1 MPSKKIPQPSAAGGP
16 PSIKREQEVEM
27 PGEGKIKLNVTVR
40 TSAGT
45 AHKNAAVNVVDGVD
59 QPVERTKHTDEY
71 GKCSFDVSL
80 GQYTVS
86 TNAFGETKS
95 RRIRVE
101 ADDSCIDVKFEVG
114 DGQLTAAL
122 IDLSMHSN
130 FVQAGETITVK
141 ADHYP
146 DTDCDYTWEVAGA
159 SVLEQEDEQNAGE
172 IHLAVPTTGS
182 NEVDITTTITHRP
195 TASSITLKKIY
206 KVVPSSSRMGPEN
219 YKGMT
224 GKMELTTPLPVSLQR
239 STPPSTDDQAL
250 WVAIRNRA
258 KAIAFSGSGY
268 KDFIDRVLCHGE
280 IDRDSNAETGA
291 MLTRKYYG
299 PGAALHGVAAYELLK
314 TATQAFLLL
323 QCGLVIELNDRFT
336 GERLYKPS
344 EEASRLGAP
353 VPITEIQQKLV
364 SYLGGD
370 KLPYIKR
377 IVDATLVELNGTDS
391 PFCNGYLNG
400 RINPCMMELIW
411 SYWQEE
417 GMLVQSINA
426 ISLRFQNRRGPL
438 ENDPLGHFETSPLRT
453 MNNLVWGYIQD
464 EQHRLTVLRR
474 AHEYDHHYG
483 LSLYGKAVGD
493 LRTVDSRSKFLE
505 AFHNLLYL
513 LTVFYKQADDTT
525 IVPDAF
531 PVLNALRE
539 VHLELAQGAHNQF
552 GDLPW
557 TARAEMLM
565 QQWLLARPEM
575 REFLQ
580 SRPMVPYKEPWMA
593 QVDTMKK
600 LQGWT
605 DCSVSTFHDLA
616 VYGEQIL
623 LSMRYGDWVGVTD
636 PAQAA
641 NWARY
646 WRPEVQG
653 YIHAYR
659 TATGVDLTASVT
671 DSQQAALRTTQ
682 PSVLLRQRLQGSS
695 LTALPAPTTPALSA
709 SFRERRAL
717 RRIT

>member
-1 MPSKKIPQPSAAGGP
+1 MASKKEPEQSEGSGSPPVKVEKRGGIAEEGAI
-16 PSIKREQEVEM
+16 SI
-27 PGEGKIKLNVTVR
+27 NVTVR
-40 TSAGT
+40 TAAGDPIEK
-45 AHKNAAVNVVDGVD
+45 AEVKVGDSVYL
-59 QPVERTKHTDEY
+59 TDVY
-71 GKCSFDVSL
+71 GKVTFNVASGRHSISAHAF
-80 GQYTVS
+80 GKVS
-86 TNAFGETKS
+86 TQS
-95 RRIRVE
+95 IRVTQ
-101 ADDSCIDVKFEVG
+101 DDSCLDVKFELG
-114 DGQLTAAL
+114 DGQLVTSP
-122 IDLSMHSN
+122 IELSAQSD
-130 FVQAGETITVK
+130 FVQAGETIALT

-146 DTDCDYTWEVAGA
+146 DDGVTYSWDSGGVGNFDKRNTREVLFTAPT
-159 SVLEQEDEQNAGE
+159 EQITPIE
-172 IHLAVPTTGS
+172 ITVVVTHNITGS
-182 NEVDITTTITHRP
+182 SFSLRKKLNVGP
-195 TASSITLKKIY
+195 ASSPRRRI
-206 KVVPSSSRMGPEN
+206 
-219 YKGMT
+219 
-224 GKMELTTPLPVSLQR
+224 ELTTPLPVSLQR
-239 STPPSTDDQAL
+239 STPPPTDDQAL
-250 WVAIRNRA
+250 WVAIRNRT
-258 KAIAFSGSGY
+258 KVIAFGSY

-280 IDRDSNAETGA
+280 IDRGGNGEHGA
-291 MLTRKYYG
+291 LLTRKYYE
-299 PGAALHGVAAYELLK
+299 PGALHGVAAYELLK

-323 QCGLVIELNDRFT
+323 QCGLVIEPNYPFS
-336 GERLYKPS
+336 GERLYQPS

-364 SYLGGD
+364 NYLGGD

-377 IVDATLVELNGTDS
+377 IIDATLVELNGVDN

-438 ENDPLGHFETSPLRT
+438 ENDPLGHFETSPLRVL
-453 MNNLVWGYIQD
+453 NNLTWGYIQD
-464 EQHRLTVLRR
+464 EHHRLTVLRR

-483 LSLYGKAVGD
+483 LSLYGKAVGN
-493 LRTVDSRSKFLE
+493 LRTADSRSRFLE
-505 AFHNLLYL
+505 AYHNLIYL

-525 IVPDAF
+525 FVPDAF

-552 GDLPW
+552 GDMPW
-557 TARAEMLM
+557 TARAEMLI

-580 SRPMVPYKEPWMA
+580 SRPMVPYREPWMA

-605 DCSVSTFHDLA
+605 DCSISTFHDLA
-616 VYGEQIL
+616 VYGEQLL
-623 LSMRYGDWVGVTD
+623 LSIRYGDWVGVTD

-646 WRPEVQG
+646 WRPEIQG

-659 TATGVDLTASVT
+659 AATGVDLTATVT
-671 DSQQAALRTTQ
+671 DSQQATLRTTQ

-695 LTALPAPTTPALSA
+695 LPALPAPATVALPAP
-709 SFRERRAL
+709 FRERRAL
-717 RRIT
+717 RRVT

>member
-1 MPSKKIPQPSAAGGP
+1 MASKKEPEQSEGSGSPPVKVEKRGGIAEEGAI
-16 PSIKREQEVEM
+16 SI
-27 PGEGKIKLNVTVR
+27 NVTVR
-40 TSAGT
+40 TAAGDPIEK
-45 AHKNAAVNVVDGVD
+45 AEVKVGDSVYL
-59 QPVERTKHTDEY
+59 TDVY
-71 GKCSFDVSL
+71 GKVTFNVASGRHSISAHAF
-80 GQYTVS
+80 GKVS
-86 TNAFGETKS
+86 TQS
-95 RRIRVE
+95 IRVTQ
-101 ADDSCIDVKFEVG
+101 DDSCLDVKFEVG
-114 DGQLTAAL
+114 DGQLVTSP
-122 IDLSMHSN
+122 IELSAQSD
-130 FVQAGETITVK
+130 FVQAGETIALT

-146 DTDCDYTWEVAGA
+146 DDGVTYSWDSGGVGNFDKRNTREVLFTAPT
-159 SVLEQEDEQNAGE
+159 EQITPIE
-172 IHLAVPTTGS
+172 ITVVVTHNITGS
-182 NEVDITTTITHRP
+182 SFSLHKKLNVAP
-195 TASSITLKKIY
+195 ASSPRRRI
-206 KVVPSSSRMGPEN
+206 
-219 YKGMT
+219 
-224 GKMELTTPLPVSLQR
+224 ELTTPLPVSLQR
-239 STPPSTDDQAL
+239 STPPPTDDQAL
-250 WVAIRNRA
+250 WVAIRNRT
-258 KAIAFSGSGY
+258 KVIAFGSY

-280 IDRDSNAETGA
+280 IDRGGNGEHGA
-291 MLTRKYYG
+291 LLTRKYYE
-299 PGAALHGVAAYELLK
+299 PGALHGVAAYELLK

-323 QCGLVIELNDRFT
+323 QCGLVIEPNYPFS
-336 GERLYKPS
+336 GERLYQPS

-353 VPITEIQQKLV
+353 VPIAEIQQKLV
-364 SYLGGD
+364 NYLGGD

-377 IVDATLVELNGTDS
+377 IIDATLVELNGVDN

-438 ENDPLGHFETSPLRT
+438 ENDPLGHFETSPLRVL
-453 MNNLVWGYIQD
+453 NNLTWGYIQD
-464 EQHRLTVLRR
+464 ENHRLTVLRR

-483 LSLYGKAVGD
+483 LALYGKAVGN
-493 LRTVDSRSKFLE
+493 LRTADSRSRFLE
-505 AFHNLLYL
+505 AYHNLIYL

-525 IVPDAF
+525 FVPDAF

-557 TARAEMLM
+557 TARAEMLI

-593 QVDTMKK
+593 QVDAMKK

-623 LSMRYGDWVGVTD
+623 LSIRYGDWVGVTD

-646 WRPEVQG
+646 WRPEIQG

-659 TATGVDLTASVT
+659 AATGVDLTASVT
-671 DSQQAALRTTQ
+671 DSQRTTQ

-695 LTALPAPTTPALSA
+695 SPALPAPATAALPA

-717 RRIT
+717 RRIS